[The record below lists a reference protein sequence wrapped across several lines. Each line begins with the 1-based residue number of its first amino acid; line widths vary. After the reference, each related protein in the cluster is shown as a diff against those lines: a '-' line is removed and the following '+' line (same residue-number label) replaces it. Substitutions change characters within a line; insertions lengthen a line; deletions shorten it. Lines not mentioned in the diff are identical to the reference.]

1 MPGAVSSRRAANEV
15 ESTITTGTV
24 ASLTEAWTYASGHPG
39 PVGSPAWSPSGVHVV
54 AGDEDPF
61 GTGAAYVLSL
71 QALRPATGE
80 VLWRTEP
87 GLSDS
92 SSLVTNPVV
101 VGDTVYWSSGVPNV
115 YGNWQLHG
123 YDTATGERSPQIDD
137 VVVDTA
143 RGRTLGHW
151 KWGFGE
157 GGCDVSVGVTDL
169 DDPASSEC
177 PCRSPDTARVRS
189 KMIYASSK
197 ERFKRELD
205 GIQVELQATD
215 PTEVGFDVI
224 QGRAN

>member
-169 DDPASSEC
+169 DDPASTWTGITESTSSTAVCGPPVPPTVGGELLYHAGTG
-177 PCRSPDTARVRS
+177 PNATEPAPPPELPD
-189 KMIYASSK
+189 IGN
-197 ERFKRELD
+197 
-205 GIQVELQATD
+205 GI
-215 PTEVGFDVI
+215 
-224 QGRAN
+224 RA